1 METLLI
7 VLFSV
12 TAVFAYFLIGIFL
25 LEISYKIK
33 LMVEDD
39 NDDIAAILFALF
51 WPAILMVIIIILP
64 ILFLNRIARNI
75 RQNNKI
81 KQIRKKK

>member
-1 METLLI
+1 MI